1 MLLKIAKE
9 FFNRLNDRSD
19 AVKWLKAY
27 DMRIEFDVADG
38 APFYVKIKDGRV
50 IAVEPGKIKK
60 FSIRDDISIVG
71 EEKYLLLIFEG
82 RMTPATAMFYA
93 KVTPQGERA
102 KHNQSV
108 IAFRLMRIA
117 QETELINK
125 L

>member
-27 DMRIEFDVADG
+27 NMRIEFDVVDG
-38 APFYVKIKDGRV
+38 KPFNVKIKDGRIV
-50 IAVEPGKIKK
+50 AVEPGKIKK
-60 FSIRDDISIVG
+60 FNIRNDLSLVG
-71 EEKYLLLIFEG
+71 EKKYLLLIFEG
-82 RMTPATAMFYA
+82 RLTPATAMFYA
-93 KVTPQGERA
+93 KLTPQGERA

-117 QETELINK
+117 QETDLIDEL
-125 L
+125 